1 MRKTDNS
8 HWKKE
13 NLDCLLFF
21 AQTIDEMLF
30 DYTLDSYKP
39 LALNTRLLCI
49 ECLSTIEEVKGDF
62 MPKRNLASIIEELR
76 WSLNRDLAARDL
88 LGKKFEYYLRQ
99 LKPNEIKLK
108 ELETII
114 NHLYGFFDDRKYL
127 KQIEKILIKLVK
139 ENKEKKNI
147 KKLTNCYISELVNY
161 GYNVNHIYFQNNMFF
176 FNQNK
181 RKSIEKAEEIV
192 EFFKIF
198 DFETK
203 EFTVVFIGSYIFT
216 QFKDTLNKFDIV
228 VTKNY
233 SCFSKLQE
241 DNNFKKS
248 RKNNESFIIH
258 SKVKDIDHH
267 SAKEQAESFLEQ
279 AVNLFNFYH
288 HKQKPEIR
296 KKCVVSRK
304 EDNYVVVINEPLKS
318 ILKTK
323 FEETPANAAKNVEKV
338 LNEVKLKSD
347 SLYRFTRCIDLHS
360 AALSTSTLENQIL
373 DLWASVET
381 LIPKS
386 SELNQDRIVQISS
399 KLIPFLQINYAEKL
413 FKQVLKDLQSWNKSK
428 LQTILLKVK
437 HNNAKNNLEK
447 IVALITLEDNLDLR
461 KEIYNDLSDFPLLKF
476 RIFELNNSFKSP
488 ETIKRSLNNH
498 KQKLEWHLRRIYRTR
513 SLIIHSGTFP
523 SYTHLLIEHL
533 HNYLDIFLSKIIH
546 YSSQNRF
553 VSIEEVILEMKINIE
568 YHSELLEKHLNEDLN
583 LNNYKEV
590 ILGIEN

>member
-8 HWKKE
+8 HWKKI

-39 LALNTRLLCI
+39 LALNTRLLCV
-49 ECLSTIEEVKGDF
+49 ECLNTIEEVKGDF
-62 MPKRNLASIIEELR
+62 MPKRNLSSIIEELR
-76 WSLNRDLAARDL
+76 WSLNRDIAAKEL

-99 LKPNEIKLK
+99 LKSNEIKLK

-176 FNQNK
+176 FNPKK
-181 RKSIEKAEEIV
+181 RKSIENAEEII

-258 SKVKDIDHH
+258 SNVKDIDHH
-267 SAKEQAESFLEQ
+267 SAKEQAEGFLEQ

-323 FEETPANAAKNVEKV
+323 FEYTPASAAKSVEKA
-338 LNEVKLKSD
+338 LNEIKLKSD
-347 SLYRFTRCIDLHS
+347 SLFRFTRCIDLHS

-413 FKQVLKDLQSWNKSK
+413 FKQVLEDLQSWNKSK

-461 KEIYNDLSDFPLLKF
+461 KEVYNDLSDFPLLKF
-476 RIFELNNSFKSP
+476 RIFELNSSFKSP
-488 ETIKRSLNNH
+488 ETIKKSLNNH

>member
-1 MRKTDNS
+1 
-8 HWKKE
+8 
-13 NLDCLLFF
+13 
-21 AQTIDEMLF
+21 
-30 DYTLDSYKP
+30 
-39 LALNTRLLCI
+39 
-49 ECLSTIEEVKGDF
+49 
-62 MPKRNLASIIEELR
+62 
-76 WSLNRDLAARDL
+76 
-88 LGKKFEYYLRQ
+88 
-99 LKPNEIKLK
+99 
-108 ELETII
+108 
-114 NHLYGFFDDRKYL
+114 
-127 KQIEKILIKLVK
+127 
-139 ENKEKKNI
+139 
-147 KKLTNCYISELVNY
+147 
-161 GYNVNHIYFQNNMFF
+161 MFF